1 MLKTAL
7 REKLQNIISLAKGW
21 DQNFFSLRTLAINT
35 AEPYIRGVLTI
46 VETPIFS
53 KLVYDYLTDDEFAEF
68 QVFLAENP
76 EAGDVVPRSGGVR
89 KIRWARR
96 GMGKSGGVR
105 VIYFNRLSDS
115 EIWLLAIYAK
125 AKQENAPAHILRAM
139 KEVIENER

>member
-1 MLKTAL
+1 M
-7 REKLQNIISLAKGW
+7 
-21 DQNFFSLRTLAINT
+21 
-35 AEPYIRGVLTI
+35 LTI

-96 GMGKSGGVR
+96 DMGIKWWRASDLFQPLIR
-105 VIYFNRLSDS
+105 HSDLALSYLRES
-115 EIWLLAIYAK
+115 EAK
-125 AKQENAPAHILRAM
+125 KPPAHILRAM
-139 KEVIENER
+139 KEAIENEW

>member
-1 MLKTAL
+1 M
-7 REKLQNIISLAKGW
+7 
-21 DQNFFSLRTLAINT
+21 
-35 AEPYIRGVLTI
+35 LTI

-125 AKQENAPAHILRAM
+125 AKQKNAPAHTLRAM
-139 KEVIENER
+139 KEAIENEP